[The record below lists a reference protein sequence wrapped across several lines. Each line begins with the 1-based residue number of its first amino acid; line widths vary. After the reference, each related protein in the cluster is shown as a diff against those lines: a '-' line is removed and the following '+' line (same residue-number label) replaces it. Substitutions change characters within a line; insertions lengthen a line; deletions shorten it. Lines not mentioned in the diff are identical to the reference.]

1 MNREKTKHKGIYRV
15 GDTYYIIYYVG
26 SKKYEKAVGPR
37 LSNALKEKMERENRI
52 KRGNY
57 QVLERQEKTSFKQL
71 VDLYEKEGDGKKY
84 ILQFIPV
91 YLKQFGEQKLS
102 QITKR
107 DLFKFRDT
115 LKATPKQRGKK
126 EVTDS
131 NVNRALAGLRRLFN
145 FAVSREYLEENPFPK
160 TSKSGLFY
168 PEQKGLRNFFT
179 EEQMEKII
187 EASPEWLKPMIL
199 TAYYTGLREGE
210 LLGLRWDLIDLK
222 SGIIS
227 LPSTKTLKDPTGIGQ
242 RVVMQREL
250 IDLFEGLPK
259 RSEWVF
265 SQYNGEPFKQ
275 WHIHKPFKKVLKA
288 VGIDPQRYSWKEL
301 RHTTA
306 SLMHRKG
313 VFPALVIKD
322 QLRHS
327 NVKTTVDF
335 YIGQDVDYQREMIE
349 KLILNSGKLVGKDEI
364 SISKQLPTA

>member
-1 MNREKTKHKGIYRV
+1 MKREKTKYKGIYKV
-15 GDTYYIIYYVG
+15 GDTYYVTYYVG
-26 SKKYEKAVGPR
+26 SRKYEKAVGSK
-37 LSNALKEKMERENRI
+37 LSNALKEKMERER
-52 KRGNY
+52 KGRRGTY
-57 QVLERQEKTSFKQL
+57 EVLEKQEKTSFKEL

-84 ILQFIPV
+84 ILQFLST
-91 YLKQFGEQKLS
+91 YLTHFGEKKLS

-107 DLFKFRDT
+107 DLFKFRDA

-126 EVTDS
+126 EVTNS
-131 NVNRALAGLRRLFN
+131 NVNRALAGIRRLFN

-160 TSKSGLFY
+160 TSKTGLFY
-168 PEQKGLRNFFT
+168 PEKKGLRNFFT
-179 EEQMEKII
+179 EEQMEKIT
-187 EASPEWLKPMIL
+187 EASPDWLRPMIL

-210 LLGLRWDLIDLK
+210 LLGLRWNLIDLK

-250 IDLFEGLPK
+250 IELFESLPK
-259 RSEWVF
+259 SSEWVF
-265 SQYNGEPFKQ
+265 CQPNGEPFRQ
-275 WHIHKPFKKVLKA
+275 WHIHKPFKRVLKA
-288 VGIDPQRYSWKEL
+288 VGIDTQRYSWKEL

-313 VFPALVIKD
+313 VPALVIKD
-322 QLRHS
+322 QLRHTS
-327 NVKTTVDF
+327 VKTTVDF

-364 SISKQLPTA
+364 SKPAQLPTA